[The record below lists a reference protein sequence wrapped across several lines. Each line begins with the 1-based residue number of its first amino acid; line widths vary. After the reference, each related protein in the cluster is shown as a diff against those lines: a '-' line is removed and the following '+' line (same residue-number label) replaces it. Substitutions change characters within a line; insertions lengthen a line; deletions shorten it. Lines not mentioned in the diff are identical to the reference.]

1 MITSQMSYEEL
12 ANEVAKDYMDVS
24 IIMRKKM
31 LDALKYFRRQSK
43 FPMFLFSTVT
53 SPRKNK
59 WILIFFAKSKRRLK
73 QYVDSFLVCVR
84 ETDHGKYVYRYD
96 LPAKEGSLP
105 GVTFYPP
112 HFFSRY
118 ALRMGLELTGE
129 DLIKRYFK
137 TNTAMHYNA
146 DHLFLSEEEMKDLLN
161 PVWYT
166 SPDGISL
173 GSAMVVSGM
182 ELFICKTFVP
192 WNMCKKDQLITC
204 GKEEMFRLQEDLAL
218 DTHEEDVVSQSEN
231 LKIVQEFAR
240 MILELIEK
248 AG

>member
-24 IIMRKKM
+24 MIMRKKM
-31 LDALKYFRRQSK
+31 PDALKYFRRQSR

-96 LPAKEGSLP
+96 LPTKEGSVT

-137 TNTAMHYNA
+137 TNTAMRYNT
-146 DHLFLSEEEMKDLLN
+146 DHLFLSEEEMKELLN

-173 GSAMVVSGM
+173 GSVMMVSGM

-204 GKEEMFRLQEDLAL
+204 GKEEMFRLQEDLEL
-218 DTHEEDVVSQSEN
+218 DTHEEDVVSRSEN
-231 LKIVQEFAR
+231 NKIVQEFAR
-240 MILELIEK
+240 MILELIDK

>member
-1 MITSQMSYEEL
+1 M
-12 ANEVAKDYMDVS
+12 
-24 IIMRKKM
+24 
-31 LDALKYFRRQSK
+31 
-43 FPMFLFSTVT
+43 
-53 SPRKNK
+53 
-59 WILIFFAKSKRRLK
+59 
-73 QYVDSFLVCVR
+73 
-84 ETDHGKYVYRYD
+84 
-96 LPAKEGSLP
+96 PAKEGSLP

-137 TNTAMHYNA
+137 TNTAMHYNT
-146 DHLFLSEEEMKDLLN
+146 DHLFLSEEEMEELLN

-173 GSAMVVSGM
+173 GSVMMVPGM

-192 WNMCKKDQLITC
+192 WNMCKKDQLMTC
-204 GKEEMFRLQEDLAL
+204 GKEEMFRLQEDLEL
-218 DTHEEDVVSQSEN
+218 DIHEEDVVSRSEN
-231 LKIVQEFAR
+231 NKIVQEFAR
-240 MILELIEK
+240 MILELIDK